1 MPLLHDADIIL
12 LLSVDVVGSTAFKS
26 LHPSIGMEPGWV
38 PAMQHFYSH
47 TIRTVMRKL
56 NAVRSARSGFRGRG
70 PMPRLTVHKVIGDE
84 VLFACSPQT
93 PLDFADS
100 LELFTNLVAELN
112 EEYTRDY
119 GFGIHSAAWAATLL
133 SRNRALRIEELD
145 TPEDPYYEFVGPDID
160 LGFRLIKYCPVGRVI
175 VPGDLPVMLNGYGL
189 LFEQIGTASLQGVT
203 LDPYPVLLTHGGK
216 R

>member
-1 MPLLHDADIIL
+1 MGAGHAALLQPHHPHRDAEAQCRALSAIWLSWPWPDATSQRPQSDWRRSSLCL
-12 LLSVDVVGSTAFKS
+12 LTA
-26 LHPSIGMEPGWV
+26 
-38 PAMQHFYSH
+38 
-47 TIRTVMRKL
+47 
-56 NAVRSARSGFRGRG
+56 
-70 PMPRLTVHKVIGDE
+70 D
-84 VLFACSPQT
+84 

-112 EEYTRDY
+112 EEYTRGY

-160 LGFRLIKYCPVGRVI
+160 LGFRLIKHCPVGRVI

-189 LFEQIGTASLQGVT
+189 MFEQIGTASLQGVT
-203 LDPYPVLLTHGGK
+203 LDPYPVLLTRSGK
-216 R
+216 I